1 MRKTSLVPC
10 LLWCLGVPVLLSL
23 TYLFL
28 HGDFLD
34 AEPTT
39 PVEQPIRSSS
49 QTTNPDQTQ
58 AAGREELADAA
69 IESPPGF
76 QAPSD
81 VPFAEETE
89 GHRLGAYSL
98 GMLFLPLFAVIV
110 YALII
115 YQQLR
120 LMADALKQHEEQIH
134 LFRQQIQV
142 ANRAWVMAE
151 MVSAGPVSFDD
162 VGARINFAIRTRNT
176 GGSPALNLRMSYKVV
191 NSPTPKVLVI
201 QKELAQSYP
210 SMPEEIPWGAALFPG
225 CESVLPIQVTVDK
238 SELNKE
244 FPSYPKGSLWLHV
257 IGCVDYGIGSS
268 PEHHQTFFYYP
279 ILRKDG
285 PLMNGEDVA
294 SDHLQFAGS
303 AVTGSGAN

>member
-1 MRKTSLVPC
+1 M
-10 LLWCLGVPVLLSL
+10 
-23 TYLFL
+23 
-28 HGDFLD
+28 
-34 AEPTT
+34 
-39 PVEQPIRSSS
+39 
-49 QTTNPDQTQ
+49 
-58 AAGREELADAA
+58 
-69 IESPPGF
+69 
-76 QAPSD
+76 
-81 VPFAEETE
+81 PFAEETE

-98 GMLFLPLFAVIV
+98 GMLFLPLFAVII

-120 LMADALKQHEEQIH
+120 LIADTLKQHEQEIN

-151 MVSAGPVSFDD
+151 IVSAGPVTFDD
-162 VGARINFAIRTRNT
+162 VGARINFAIRTKNT
-176 GGSPALNLRMSYKVV
+176 GGSPALNLRMSYKVL

-210 SMPEEIPWGAALFPG
+210 SMPEEIPWGASLFPG
-225 CESVLPIQVTVDK
+225 CESVLPLQLTVDK

-244 FPSYPKGSLWLHV
+244 FPNYPKGSLWLHV

-285 PLMNGEDVA
+285 PLMNGEDVP
-294 SDHLQFAGS
+294 SDNLQFAGS
-303 AVTGSGAN
+303 TVTGSGAN